1 MSLLDAQLGGDR
13 HWSRV
18 GDGYEVTKKQRGLDR
33 ATFPTTPFAAMD
45 SIPQDGS
52 YLPAFTMK
60 APDEIVSGTYFER
73 GDVLVGKITP
83 SFENGKQAL
92 VQELVGQFGYA
103 TTEVIPLH
111 PRSDQHDPRLL
122 FFYLLHPDV
131 RHYVTERMEGS
142 TGRKRV
148 PENVLLDLPIPA
160 IALNDQIAIADAL
173 EAIQR
178 ASTLETNCERAS
190 QKLKR
195 AAMRELFARGL
206 RGEPLKE
213 TEVGTIPESWQA
225 RSIVD
230 LCEIQSGGT
239 PRKSVV
245 EYWIGDI
252 PWASGKDLKVPTL
265 HDTVDHIS
273 REGAEAGSRIAPAD
287 AVLIL
292 VRGMGLAKDLPVAVI
307 SRPMAFNQD
316 LKALV
321 SRGEFS
327 GTYIRSAIYS
337 AKERLLSRIVPSA
350 HGTMTLNLDD
360 IETFKVPCPSDP
372 AEANEIVEILLALDR
387 KIDLHKRK
395 RAVLEELFKS
405 LLHKLMTGE
414 IRVADLDLSALEVA
428 APEGAAA

>member
-1 MSLLDAQLGGDR
+1 MEA
-13 HWSRV
+13 
-18 GDGYEVTKKQRGLDR
+18 
-33 ATFPTTPFAAMD
+33 
-45 SIPQDGS
+45 IPQNGT

-60 APDEIVSGTYFER
+60 APDEIASGTYFER

-92 VQELVGQFGYA
+92 VQELAAPFGYA

-160 IALNDQIAIADAL
+160 IDPDDQIAIANAL
-173 EAIQR
+173 EVVQR
-178 ASTLETNCERAS
+178 ASAAEADCERTARN
-190 QKLKR
+190 LKR
-195 AAMRELFARGL
+195 AAKRELFTRGL
-206 RGEPLKE
+206 RGEAQKE
-213 TEVGTIPESWQA
+213 TEIGLVPESWEP
-225 RSIVD
+225 RTVLD

-239 PRKSVV
+239 PRKSVS
-245 EYWIGDI
+245 EYWVGEI

-265 HDTVDHIS
+265 HDTIDHVSQDGVD
-273 REGAEAGSRIAPAD
+273 AGSRIAPVD

-337 AKERLLSRIVPSA
+337 AKDRLLSRIVPSA

-360 IETFKVPCPSDP
+360 IETFKIPCPSDP
-372 AEANEIVEILLALDR
+372 AEADEIVKILNALDR
-387 KIDLHKRK
+387 KIDLHKQK
-395 RAVLEELFKS
+395 RAVLEDLFKA
-405 LLHKLMTGE
+405 LLHKLITGE
-414 IRVADLDLSALEVA
+414 IRVADLDLSALGKASLEGIA
-428 APEGAAA
+428 A

>member
-1 MSLLDAQLGGDR
+1 MEA
-13 HWSRV
+13 
-18 GDGYEVTKKQRGLDR
+18 
-33 ATFPTTPFAAMD
+33 
-45 SIPQDGS
+45 IPQDGS

-60 APDEIVSGTYFER
+60 APDEIASGTYFER

-92 VQELVGQFGYA
+92 VQELAAPFGYA

-160 IALNDQIAIADAL
+160 IDPKDQLAIADAL

-178 ASTLETNCERAS
+178 ASALEAHCERAS
-190 QKLKR
+190 WKLKR

-206 RGEPLKE
+206 RGEPQKE
-213 TEVGTIPESWQA
+213 TEIGTMPENWQA
-225 RSIVD
+225 RPIVD

-239 PRKSVV
+239 PRKSVAD
-245 EYWIGDI
+245 YWIGEI

-265 HDTVDHIS
+265 HDTIDHVS
-273 REGAEAGSRIAPAD
+273 REGAEAGSRIAPTD

-327 GTYIRSAIYS
+327 GTYIRSAIHC
-337 AKERLLSRIVPSA
+337 AKDRLLSRIVPSA

-360 IETFKVPCPSDP
+360 IETFRVPCPSDP
-372 AEANEIVEILLALDR
+372 TEADEIVEILNALDR

-395 RAVLEELFKS
+395 RALLENLFKA

-414 IRVADLDLSALEVA
+414 IRVADLDLSALGKASLEGVA
-428 APEGAAA
+428 A